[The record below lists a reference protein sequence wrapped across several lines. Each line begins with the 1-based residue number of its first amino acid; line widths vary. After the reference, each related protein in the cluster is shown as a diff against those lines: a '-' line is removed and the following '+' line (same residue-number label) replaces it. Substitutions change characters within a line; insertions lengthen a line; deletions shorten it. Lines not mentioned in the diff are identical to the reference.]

1 MLYDPKFSERIYR
14 KETFLTMEKS
24 LQQHINDDR
33 DELDNPNIN
42 GQRRRHL
49 EDELNA
55 LEQYQVNHPD
65 EDHDPNGLELF
76 CDANPDALECRIYE
90 D

>member
-1 MLYDPKFSERIYR
+1 MSK
-14 KETFLTMEKS
+14 T

-33 DELDNPNIN
+33 DELDNPEISS
-42 GQRRRHL
+42 QRRRHI
-49 EDELNA
+49 EGELDA

-65 EDHDPNGLELF
+65 EDHDPNSLELF
-76 CDANPDALECRIYE
+76 CDSHPDAAECRIYE

>member
-1 MLYDPKFSERIYR
+1 MSK
-14 KETFLTMEKS
+14 T

-33 DELDNPNIN
+33 DELDNPETNA
-42 GQRRRHL
+42 QRRRHI
-49 EDELNA
+49 EDELDA

-65 EDHDPNGLELF
+65 EDHDPNPLELF
-76 CDANPDALECRIYE
+76 CDSHPDAAECRIYE

>member
-1 MLYDPKFSERIYR
+1 MSDR
-14 KETFLTMEKS
+14 T

-33 DELDNPNIN
+33 DELDNPNLSP
-42 GQRRRHL
+42 QRRRHI
-49 EDELNA
+49 ESELDD

-65 EDHDPNGLELF
+65 EDHDPTFLEMY
-76 CDANPDALECRIYE
+76 CDSNPEADECRIYE

>member
-1 MLYDPKFSERIYR
+1 MDR
-14 KETFLTMEKS
+14 T

-33 DELDNPNIN
+33 DEINNPNTS

-49 EDELNA
+49 EDELDA
-55 LEQYQVNHPD
+55 LEQYQVHHPD
-65 EDHDPNGLELF
+65 DSHDPTPLELY
-76 CDANPDALECRIYE
+76 CDTHPDALECRVYE

>member
-1 MLYDPKFSERIYR
+1 MNN
-14 KETFLTMEKS
+14 KS

-42 GQRRRHL
+42 SQRRRHL
-49 EDELNA
+49 EDELDA

-65 EDHDPNGLELF
+65 DDNDPTPLELF
-76 CDANPDALECRIYE
+76 CDTHPDALECRVY
-90 D
+90 DD

>member
-1 MLYDPKFSERIYR
+1 MGR
-14 KETFLTMEKS
+14 T

-33 DELDNPNIN
+33 DELDNPNMS

-49 EDELNA
+49 EGELNS
-55 LEQYQVNHPD
+55 LEQYQVNHPH
-65 EDHDPNGLELF
+65 ENYDPTPLELY
-76 CDANPDALECRIYE
+76 CDSHPDALECRIYE

>member
-1 MLYDPKFSERIYR
+1 MNDR
-14 KETFLTMEKS
+14 S

-33 DELDNPNIN
+33 DELDNPMISA
-42 GQRRRHL
+42 QRRRHI
-49 EDELNA
+49 ESELDA

-65 EDHDPNGLELF
+65 DDHDPTNLELY
-76 CDANPDALECRIYE
+76 CDTHPDALECRVYE

>member
-1 MLYDPKFSERIYR
+1 MK
-14 KETFLTMEKS
+14 KS

-33 DELDNPNIN
+33 DELDNPNTS
-42 GQRRRHL
+42 GQRKRHL
-49 EDELNA
+49 ESELNS

-65 EDHDPNGLELF
+65 TDHDPTHFELY
-76 CDANPDALECRIYE
+76 CDLNPDALECRIYE

>member
-1 MLYDPKFSERIYR
+1 MAK
-14 KETFLTMEKS
+14 T

-33 DELDNPNIN
+33 DELDNPEI
-42 GQRRRHL
+42 GAQRRRHI
-49 EDELNA
+49 EDELDA

-65 EDHDPNGLELF
+65 EDHDPNALELF
-76 CDANPDALECRIYE
+76 CDSHPDAAECKIYE

>member
-1 MLYDPKFSERIYR
+1 MDR
-14 KETFLTMEKS
+14 T

-33 DELDNPNIN
+33 DELDNPNTS

-49 EDELNA
+49 EDELDS

-65 EDHDPNGLELF
+65 EDHDPTGLELY
-76 CDANPDALECRIYE
+76 CDTHPNALECRIY
-90 D
+90 DD